1 METSSAPWVTY
12 IPELKVLDCTVRDG
26 GLINNHQFDDV
37 FVRAVYETCVEAG
50 IDCMEIGYKGSEE
63 FFAREKFGPWKFCR
77 EEDLRRV
84 LGDNPADMK
93 IAVMADAGKTDWK
106 KDIGPKSESV
116 IDVIRVACYIHQ
128 IPEALDMI
136 AHAHEQGYEVS
147 CNIMAIS
154 TVQDAEIDAA
164 LKLLRSSAAQTVVVV
179 DSFGSLN
186 PEQVRMLVE
195 RYKNALEGTG
205 KEVGIHA
212 HNNMQ
217 LAFANTIESI
227 IHGVTRVDG
236 TMAGLGRGAGNCP
249 MELLLGLLRNP
260 KFKVRPVWELLQ
272 NHFAKLE
279 QELDW
284 GPSPHYNMTGQMNR
298 HPRSAI
304 EARAGALKDRP
315 LAFYDQI
322 VADI

>member
-26 GLINNHQFDDV
+26 GLINNHQFDDA

-50 IDCMEIGYKGSEE
+50 IDYMEIGYKGSEE
-63 FFAREKFGPWKFCR
+63 FFSREKFGPWKFCR

-84 LGDNPADMK
+84 IGDNPTDLK
-93 IAVMADAGKTDWK
+93 IAVMADAGKTDWRE
-106 KDIGPKSESV
+106 DIGPKSESV
-116 IDVIRVACYIHQ
+116 IDAIRVACYIHQ

-147 CNIMAIS
+147 CNVMAIS

-195 RYKNALEGTG
+195 RYKNALKGTG
-205 KEVGIHA
+205 KEIGIHA

-260 KFKVRPVWELLQ
+260 KFKIRPVWELIQ
-272 NHFAKLE
+272 NHFAKLQ

-304 EARAGALKDRP
+304 EARAGALKEHP